1 MPKAITDLFASEA
14 TPEKG
19 RHIYTISEVT
29 RDIKIILENTFG
41 EVWIEAEVSNFKAY
55 PSGHFYFTL
64 KDEGA
69 LLAAAMFKNA
79 NKAVKFKIEDGL
91 KVICFGRIE
100 VYAPRG
106 QYQLIVE
113 KIEPKGIGAQQLAFE
128 QLKDKLFKEGLFDP
142 KHKKELPLMPFRVGI
157 VTSSAGAAVRDILQ
171 ILRKGSSCTDVVI
184 RAVRVQGERAAKE
197 IAEAV
202 DDFNQFSRQTNKGE
216 GGIPQNAGR
225 QVDALIICRGGGS
238 TEDLWSFNEEIV
250 ARAIYNS
257 RIPTISAV
265 GHQINVTLSDLVAD
279 VFVETPSAAAKVIV
293 DKKNALLADLDSYR
307 YELNARLYDVLYHL
321 RDTLTTLKGM
331 LKSPLD
337 RLLEKQQLLDEVTSR
352 MDSHIRHAL
361 DMAKEKF
368 NSFVERLEAL
378 SPLAVLSRGYS
389 LSSLMPEGR
398 IIKDVSELKPKDLIK
413 TILAKGAFLSSVQ
426 EVITDERKTKL

>member
-1 MPKAITDLFASEA
+1 MSKDTADLFASQA
-14 TPEKG
+14 SQKKDK
-19 RHIYTISEVT
+19 HVYTVSQVT
-29 RDIKIILENTFG
+29 QDIKVILENTFG
-41 EVWIEAEVSNFKAY
+41 EVWIEGEVSNFKAY

-69 LLAAAMFKNA
+69 VLATAMFKNA
-79 NKAVKFKIEDGL
+79 NKDVKFKIEDGL

-128 QLKDKLFKEGLFDP
+128 QLKDKLFKEGLFDQ
-142 KHKKELPLMPFRVGI
+142 KHKKELPLMPFSIGI

-171 ILRKGSSCTDVVI
+171 ILKKGSPCADVII
-184 RAVRVQGERAAKE
+184 RPVRVQGEHAGRE

-202 DDFNQFSRQTNKGE
+202 QDFNQFK
-216 GGIPQNAGR
+216 
-225 QVDALIICRGGGS
+225 QVDVIIICRGGGS

-257 RIPTISAV
+257 QIPTISAV
-265 GHQINVTLSDLVAD
+265 GHQINISISDLVAD

-293 DKKNALLADLDSYR
+293 DKKNALLARLDGYR
-307 YELNARLYDVLYHL
+307 YELSSAISDILHSL
-321 RDTLTTLKGM
+321 RNNLAALKGM

-337 RLLEKQQLLDEVTSR
+337 RLLEKEQLLDELNSSLN
-352 MDSHIRHAL
+352 SHMKHAL
-361 DMAKEKF
+361 DMAAEKF
-368 NSFVERLEAL
+368 HSLIERLEAL

-389 LSSLMPEGR
+389 LSNLMPEGK
-398 IIKDVSELKPKDLIK
+398 IIKDASELKPKDLIK
-413 TILAKGAFLSSVQ
+413 TILAKGSFLSSVK
-426 EVITDERKTKL
+426 EVIKDEGKTKP